1 MVSRVTNGGT
11 RTVPAQWHESEGR
24 PGVREEASPTQ
35 WLRRQ
40 TRNVHHRPVT
50 SIHLEL
56 ITRKHKEK
64 GLQS

>member
-1 MVSRVTNGGT
+1 M
-11 RTVPAQWHESEGR
+11 VPAQWHEGEGR

-35 WLRRQ
+35 WLRQQ
-40 TRNVHHRPVT
+40 TRNVHHSPVT